1 MVWSLRRRL
10 GIRSMT
16 DKKRGSKDQ
25 HSLNIENF
33 FSGLRDPKKK
43 GPVLYTEGAEERIV
57 NRLRLLGL
65 VAHEYSVDV
74 EDYRRYF
81 TAARYVEDFPDYYD
95 FNLPEKSLEH
105 YIAAKLLQLNEQ
117 DVYIDI
123 ASEHSPVPEI
133 YHSLYGAKTY
143 RQDLSYP
150 PGLNGEMIG
159 GDAANLPVPGE
170 FATKMALHCS
180 LEHFEGASDIRFIK
194 ESARVL
200 KPGGAVCIVPL
211 YLFEDYAIQIDPA
224 VALSAEV
231 EFEDDAVVYC
241 AEGWGNRHG
250 RFYDPEHLVSRLGGN
265 LGELRMEIFRIM
277 NFQEVHESCYVRFVL
292 LIRKPEAF

>member
-1 MVWSLRRRL
+1 MPWSMKPRL
-10 GIRSMT
+10 GISSMAAR
-16 DKKRGSKDQ
+16 KKKLKDQ
-25 HSLNIENF
+25 HSLNKDHF
-33 FSGLRDPKKK
+33 FSRLREPKKK
-43 GPVLYTEGAEERIV
+43 GPVLYTEGAEERIA

-65 VAHEYSVDV
+65 TVRDYYIDV
-74 EDYRRYF
+74 QDYRRYF
-81 TAARYVEDFPDYYD
+81 TAARYVEDFPNYYD

-105 YIAAKLLQLNEQ
+105 YIAAQLLQLNEQ

-123 ASEHSPVPEI
+123 ASEHSPVPKI
-133 YHSLYGAKTY
+133 YNSLYGTTTY

-150 PGLNGEMIG
+150 PGLNGDMIG
-159 GDAANLPVPGE
+159 GNAANLPVADE

-180 LEHFEGASDIRFIK
+180 LEHFEGDSDIRFIRG
-194 ESARVL
+194 SARVL

-211 YLFEDYAIQIDPA
+211 YLFEDYAIQTDPA
-224 VALSAEV
+224 VALSADV
-231 EFEDDAVVYC
+231 VFEDDAVVYC

-250 RFYDPEHLVSRLGGN
+250 RFYDPEHLFSRLGES

>member
-1 MVWSLRRRL
+1 MLWSLRRRL
-10 GIRSMT
+10 GIRSVT
-16 DKKRGSKDQ
+16 NDKRDFDDQ
-25 HSLNIENF
+25 HSLNTDHF
-33 FSGLRDPKKK
+33 FSGLREPKKK

-57 NRLRLLGL
+57 NRLKRLGL
-65 VAHEYSVDV
+65 VVHEYSADV

-105 YIAAKLLQLNEQ
+105 YIAAELLELNEQ

-123 ASEHSPVPEI
+123 ASEHSPVPKI
-133 YHSLYGAKTY
+133 YNSLYGAKTY

-150 PGLNGEMIG
+150 PGLNGDMIG

-180 LEHFEGASDIRFIK
+180 LEHFEGDSDIRFVR

-211 YLFEDYAIQIDPA
+211 YLFEDYAIQTDPA

-231 EFEDDAVVYC
+231 VFEDDAVVYC

-250 RFYDPEHLVSRLGGN
+250 RFYDPEHLVSRLGES
-265 LGELRMEIFRIM
+265 LDELRMEIFRIM
-277 NFQEVHESCYVRFVL
+277 NFQEVNETCYVRFAML
-292 LIRKPEAF
+292 LRKPELS

>member
-1 MVWSLRRRL
+1 
-10 GIRSMT
+10 MT
-16 DKKRGSKDQ
+16 EQDKKCKDQ
-25 HSLNIENF
+25 QSLNADKF
-33 FSGLRDPKKK
+33 FAGLREPKKK
-43 GPVLYTEGAEERIV
+43 GPVLYPEGAEERIV
-57 NRLRLLGL
+57 NRLRRLGIA
-65 VAHEYSVDV
+65 VYEYSVDV

-81 TAARYVEDFPDYYD
+81 AAARYGEDFPNYYD

-105 YIAAKLLQLNEQ
+105 YIAAKLLQLDER

-123 ASEHSPVPEI
+123 ASEHSPVPKI
-133 YHSLYGAKTY
+133 YHSLYGAKTF

-150 PGLNGEMIG
+150 PGLHGDMIG
-159 GDAANLPVPGE
+159 GDAANLPVPRE

-180 LEHFEGASDIRFIK
+180 LEHFEGDSDIRFVR

-211 YLFEDYAIQIDPA
+211 YLFEDYAIQTDPA

-231 EFEDDAVVYC
+231 VFEDEAVVYC

-250 RFYDPEHLVSRLGGN
+250 RFYDPEHFRSRLGAS

-277 NFQEVHESCYVRFVL
+277 NFQEVHESCYVRFAML
-292 LIRKPEAF
+292 LRKPGLS